1 MFQIVSRNVLWR
13 VTVFRF
19 DSCLSRALSG
29 NANNKRFNEMARYM
43 PHGSLMWPI
52 SLQEKKLRPKV
63 FVRKWRALMR
73 IRVLLVD
80 DEEQF
85 VDLLSQR
92 LKARNFEVL
101 TALGGDEGLSVLDKV
116 DIDVAVLDVMMPGRD
131 GLSMLQEFKRTR
143 PLTEVIMLTGNTTVE
158 TAISGMKLGAFDY
171 LLKPVDMSILI
182 DKLTSASQRKKEHE
196 DRIRNAEVE
205 RIVKTKGY

>member
-1 MFQIVSRNVLWR
+1 
-13 VTVFRF
+13 
-19 DSCLSRALSG
+19 
-29 NANNKRFNEMARYM
+29 MARYM
-43 PHGSLMWPI
+43 PYASLIWPI
-52 SLQEKKLRPKV
+52 SFESRKLGPKV
-63 FVRKWRALMR
+63 SVRRWRALMR

-85 VDLLSQR
+85 VDLLSER
-92 LKARNFEVL
+92 LRARDFEVL
-101 TALGGDEGLSVLDKV
+101 TALGGEEGLRVLDKV
-116 DIDVAVLDVMMPGRD
+116 DVDVAVLDVMMPGRD
-131 GLSMLQEFKRTR
+131 GLSTLQEFKRTR

-171 LLKPVDMSILI
+171 LLKPVDMGILI
-182 DKLTSASQRKKEHE
+182 DKLTSARQRKKEHE